1 MKKVLLVCCILVGI
15 SAVSHAQGRQRR
27 SPEEQATVLK
37 TSLSLNDDQT
47 AKVTAIYT
55 AQGKSM
61 DSLRTAANGDFS
73 AMGDKMRPMMAATA
87 AKIKAILTPEQVA
100 AFQKQQDEQRARMG
114 GN

>member
-1 MKKVLLVCCILVGI
+1 MKKLLLICCLLTSI

-27 SPEEQATVLK
+27 SPEEQATALK

-47 AKVTAIYT
+47 VKVTAIYT

-73 AMGDKMRPMMAATA
+73 SIREKVMPMMASTA
-87 AKIKAILTPEQVA
+87 AKIKALLTPEQA
-100 AFQKQQDEQRARMG
+100 AIFQKQQDEQRARMG